1 MGTSYRPEVSKKNKY
16 WISRHRFYEI
26 SHMCYQ
32 YFEWK
37 DEYKALSKQGIKAV
51 EYDGMPHGSDVGTPT
66 ENAGIK
72 LSMLRNK
79 IELVEKTAED
89 ADPVLAKYILKAV
102 TNDNVTFEYLKNYMN
117 MPCEKDMYYDRRRK
131 FYWLMSQRI

>member
-37 DEYKALSKQGIKAV
+37 DEYKALSEQGIKAV